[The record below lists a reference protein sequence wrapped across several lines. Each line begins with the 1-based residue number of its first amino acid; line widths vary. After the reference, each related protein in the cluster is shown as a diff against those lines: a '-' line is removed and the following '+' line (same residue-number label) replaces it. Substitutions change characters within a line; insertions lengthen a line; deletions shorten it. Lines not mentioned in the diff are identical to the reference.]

1 MTQRS
6 ISDFEK
12 VGDSVSLTKID
23 GEKFVIVAKENSD
36 YEGKKGYKITTKE
49 FYPCEV
55 QEDGKPIKK
64 KMNKFHTT
72 RHAIVSFLEKPGV
85 TEALKSGDSIGP
97 VFCEKVKA
105 KNPGVDDYWILKES
119 K

>member
-1 MTQRS
+1 MTQKS
-6 ISDFEK
+6 ITEYEK

-23 GEKFVIVAKENSD
+23 GHPFVIVAKENSD

-49 FYPCEV
+49 FYPCDV
-55 QEDGKPIKK
+55 QEDGKTIKK
-64 KMNKFHTT
+64 RMNKFHTT
-72 RHAIVSFLEKPGV
+72 RHAIVGFLDKSVV
-85 TEALKSGDSIGP
+85 TEDLKSGVSIGP
-97 VFCEKVKA
+97 VVCEKVKA